1 MKANLLESIKKTI
14 IPIIENESCEFVD
27 IEYKKNRFQ
36 KELIIYCDREGGISL
51 EMCGKIN
58 RLISEQFDKDEPIR
72 DTYIL
77 VVSSPGLD
85 RNLKTDRDFEKALGD
100 EIEFKGYQPFSNGK
114 KEFMGTLRGYDD
126 DYVFV
131 HLSDGME
138 VKLPRKEIASAK
150 RNIVVSG

>member
-1 MKANLLESIKKTI
+1 MKANLLDNIKKI
-14 IPIIENESCEFVD
+14 VIPIIENEACEFVD

-51 EMCGKIN
+51 EMCGKIS

-77 VVSSPGLD
+77 VISSPGLD
-85 RNLKTDRDFEKALGD
+85 RNLRTDRDFEKVMNEEL
-100 EIEFKGYQPFSNGK
+100 EFKGYHAFSNGQ
-114 KEFMGTLRGYDD
+114 KEFMGILRGYDD
-126 DYVFV
+126 DYLYI

-138 VKLPRKEIASAK
+138 VKIARKDIAMAK
-150 RNIVVSG
+150 QHIVVK